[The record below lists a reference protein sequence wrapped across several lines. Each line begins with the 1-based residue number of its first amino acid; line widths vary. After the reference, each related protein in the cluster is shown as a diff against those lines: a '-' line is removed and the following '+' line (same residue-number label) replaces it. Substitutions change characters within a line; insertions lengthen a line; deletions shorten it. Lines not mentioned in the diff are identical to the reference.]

1 MCNYIR
7 IIARKA
13 QELGDVSWVPTQ
25 PFIWKHLVY
34 IGTLDEKET
43 VFQWIW
49 FSFCLVVFFVWV
61 VWSFFWWMWL
71 WCHHRHYIPVSKE
84 YSSNLKAPCPH
95 RSWLFLAC
103 HTSTC
108 TLARNKTAPASNFLA
123 FVSIKQSCNSILNRM
138 LTLFFFFFPVVL
150 WKKPIRIQLSQGG
163 EMEKKIE
170 ERCKWSAWGSRREMK
185 PVIRLNFIKVT
196 ELADRPHHHLRS
208 FEKTG
213 VFLVLWLAV
222 TLQGPVNS

>member
-49 FSFCLVVFFVWV
+49 FSFCWWFFLFGLFGG
-61 VWSFFWWMWL
+61 FFWWMWL
-71 WCHHRHYIPVSKE
+71 WCHHQHYIPVSKE

-138 LTLFFFFFPVVL
+138 LTLFFFFFFQWCYERNLSAFSYHRVEK
-150 WKKPIRIQLSQGG
+150 WKRRL
-163 EMEKKIE
+163 KKGANGALGDQE
-170 ERCKWSAWGSRREMK
+170 EKWSLS
-185 PVIRLNFIKVT
+185 
-196 ELADRPHHHLRS
+196 
-208 FEKTG
+208 
-213 VFLVLWLAV
+213 
-222 TLQGPVNS
+222 